1 MSHFLIVDDDPA
13 VARTLG
19 KMLSTDGH
27 EVTSAESAESGL
39 EIAVTTPPHAILVD
53 LRMPEISGVEF
64 LRRLRKD
71 PRAREVPVAVVTG
84 DYFLE
89 DDLLAEI
96 RSLGATVS
104 YKPLWLEDLLT
115 LARTLTG
122 RIEH

>member
-19 KMLSTDGH
+19 KMLSADGH

-39 EIAVTTPPHAILVD
+39 TLAVTTPPDAILVD
-53 LRMPEISGVEF
+53 LRMPEVSGVEF
-64 LRRLRKD
+64 LRRLRSD
-71 PRAREVPVAVVTG
+71 PRISEVPVAVVTG

-104 YKPLWLEDLLT
+104 YKPLWLEDLLS
-115 LARTLTG
+115 LARTLTSA
-122 RIEH
+122 